1 MSNINYISCVVHHIS
16 VTYFIFDEV
25 LTVFLCSSPK
35 ASDDFYA
42 SNSSS
47 GKLLI
52 SFSSELFNMRVLS
65 FCFFRIC
72 SSVLSFCLLDILCLS
87 L

>member
-1 MSNINYISCVVHHIS
+1 MSSINYISCVVHYIS

-42 SNSSS
+42 LNSLS

-52 SFSSELFNMRVLS
+52 SFSLELFNMRILS
-65 FCFFRIC
+65 CFF
-72 SSVLSFCLLDILCLS
+72 FF
-87 L
+87 